1 VSQDLKAEI
10 KGKKQFKDMKDIEQT
25 SLIRIGAYSYTAR
38 EPGTKEIQA
47 KALIDIREPTNLLQQ
62 DYFNLFF
69 DRLMPCVAGKK
80 VWTSR
85 DKMACAITDGGKI
98 TITDEASTE
107 LCLLNYWDKWSANRP
122 AKWTDA
128 RKGNCSFKGWSNNA
142 YQQFDSICNR
152 IRAQRETDES
162 KAMEL
167 VLFLDYAIKQ
177 YRCGHQTNSVRDP
190 RQRLRDF

>member
-1 VSQDLKAEI
+1 
-10 KGKKQFKDMKDIEQT
+10 MKDIEQP
-25 SLIRIGAYSYTAR
+25 SLIRIDASSYTVILG

-47 KALIDIREPTNLLQQ
+47 KAFVDIREPTNLLQQ
-62 DYFNLFF
+62 DYVNLFF

-80 VWTSR
+80 VWTGR
-85 DKMACAITDGGKI
+85 DKMACAITDIGNI
-98 TITDEASTE
+98 TITEEAFTE

-128 RKGNCSFKGWSNNA
+128 RKGNCSFKGWSNDA

-152 IRAQRETDES
+152 IQAQRETGKS

-167 VLFLDYAIKQ
+167 VFLDYAIKQ
-177 YRCGHQTNSVRDP
+177 YGGGTKRTRSGILDKGPEIFNKLVE
-190 RQRLRDF
+190 L